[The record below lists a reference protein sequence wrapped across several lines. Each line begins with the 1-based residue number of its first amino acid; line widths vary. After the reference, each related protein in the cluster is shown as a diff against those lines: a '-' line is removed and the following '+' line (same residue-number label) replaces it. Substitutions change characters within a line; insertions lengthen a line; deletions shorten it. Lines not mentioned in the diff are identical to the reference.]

1 MTTSD
6 VFELVNSIVL
16 PAWLVLI
23 FFPTKA
29 WKNPVVYSFAAAL
42 AVVYLL
48 YVIRGLGEMDMQ
60 AFMTLDGIK
69 AMFSSDEAVLAGWIH
84 YLVFDLLVGC
94 WILNNSQK
102 HNISHF
108 LIIPCL
114 LLCFMLGPVGFL
126 LYWVIKLVKTKHLKE

>member
-1 MTTSD
+1 M
-6 VFELVNSIVL
+6 VL

-23 FFPTKA
+23 FFPTKT